1 MENIDDKDYEIFN
14 DLLYYLKNYNYKFIT
29 ETFRT
34 EIQTVLKNLYPN
46 LVKNDLD
53 IIILLTAY
61 LIEDISVRIFYL
73 DEEPIKDSYYVQ
85 WTQNNNRDI
94 LAASLMIIP
103 FMDDKDNK
111 KRYRNIKDL
120 NQILYD
126 KNSDN
131 ISKDILKKYIKDV
144 LKNELKYTNFSIGLL
159 DDTNDN
165 ILKLKD
171 DSEKKLIYII
181 IHHHFCSALETI
193 KITNGKLYINWIN
206 STPIRMLKNKYILEN
221 ENRESK
227 LIKYSIKEL
236 TQLKTGN
243 FDEVIQKNKYLWF
256 GDYYNVMKNSFTLNG
271 GHDLGNTRLVIE
283 TNDGR
288 VIFDKTVNLS
298 ILKHRS
304 NYYLN
309 ISIDEYNYIILK
321 RLLTTSINV
330 DNINEIREVMMKKY
344 LKYKNKYLELKKN
357 IR

>member
-1 MENIDDKDYEIFN
+1 
-14 DLLYYLKNYNYKFIT
+14 
-29 ETFRT
+29 
-34 EIQTVLKNLYPN
+34 
-46 LVKNDLD
+46 
-53 IIILLTAY
+53 TAY

-131 ISKDILKKYIKDV
+131 ISKEILKKYIKDV

-243 FDEVIQKNKYLWF
+243 FDEVI
-256 GDYYNVMKNSFTLNG
+256 
-271 GHDLGNTRLVIE
+271 
-283 TNDGR
+283 
-288 VIFDKTVNLS
+288 
-298 ILKHRS
+298 
-304 NYYLN
+304 
-309 ISIDEYNYIILK
+309 
-321 RLLTTSINV
+321 
-330 DNINEIREVMMKKY
+330 
-344 LKYKNKYLELKKN
+344 
-357 IR
+357 